1 MSEEYNGWA
10 NRETWAFV
18 LHCDNTIGTEFLLES
33 LGDLTSDIVHATE
46 SDDYAMGREVVN
58 MVESMW
64 DEFPSAEWV
73 RLMRDDVGSVW
84 RIDLREIGSWA
95 REYAKESARYAS

>member
-18 LHCDNTIGTEFLLES
+18 LHCDNTIGTEFLSES
-33 LGDLTSDIVHATE
+33 FINHMTTE
-46 SDDYAMGREVVN
+46 HDVSDYALGQFVIDI
-58 MVESMW
+58 VESMW
-64 DEFPSAEWV
+64 DEFRSDDWV

-84 RIDLREIGSWA
+84 RIDLREIGAWA
-95 REYAKESARYAS
+95 REYAEESARYAS

>member
-33 LGDLTSDIVHATE
+33 FINYMTTEHDVSDYALGEFVIDIVE
-46 SDDYAMGREVVN
+46 SL
-58 MVESMW
+58 W
-64 DEFPSAEWV
+64 DEFRSADWV

-84 RIDLREIGSWA
+84 RIDLREIGAWA
-95 REYAKESARYAS
+95 REYAEESARYAS

>member
-18 LHCDNTIGTEFLLES
+18 LHCDNTIGTEFLSETFIEEMQRYEMTDY
-33 LGDLTSDIVHATE
+33 GWGEFIVDIVQE
-46 SDDYAMGREVVN
+46 
-58 MVESMW
+58 MW
-64 DEFPSAEWV
+64 HNDPSADWV

-84 RIDLREIGSWA
+84 RIDLREIGAWA
-95 REYAKESARYAS
+95 REYAKESVRYAS

>member
-18 LHCDNTIGTEFLLES
+18 LHCDNTIGTESMLES
-33 LGDLTSDIVHATE
+33 LGYLTHDIVHAKE
-46 SDDYAMGREVVN
+46 SDDYAMGREVLSF
-58 MVESMW
+58 VEDMW
-64 DEFPSAEWV
+64 DDDPSADWV

-84 RIDLREIGSWA
+84 RIDLREIGAWA
-95 REYAKESARYAS
+95 REYAKESVRYAS